1 MSTFR
6 RHHVS
11 SIAVV
16 IAIASGCASGGTAM
30 NPSMS
35 GGIRAIGTGAATN
48 STLAST
54 PEFTTAYRSSVALPA
69 AEVLKRLL
77 VAYDAVGIP
86 LTVADQATR
95 TVGNEGMR
103 RTRTLAGKRLSE
115 YLSCGTGS
123 SGGPNADLYAVTM
136 SVVSQVHV
144 VTDNSSEVAT
154 MVQATAAPMTFG
166 TPPVPCSTTNALEDR
181 LVALVRDPAGAKP

>member
-6 RHHVS
+6 RHYVS
-11 SIAVV
+11 SIGFV
-16 IAIASGCASGGTAM
+16 IAIASGCASGGTAV

-35 GGIRAIGTGAATN
+35 GGIRAISTGASTN
-48 STLAST
+48 STLAAT

-69 AEVLKRLL
+69 AEAWKRLL
-77 VAYDAVGIP
+77 AAYDSVGIA
-86 LTVADQATR
+86 LTVADEATR

-103 RTRTLAGKRLSE
+103 RTHTLAGKRLSD
-115 YLSCGTGS
+115 YLNCGTGS

-136 SVVSQVHV
+136 SVVSQVHPV
-144 VTDNSSEVAT
+144 ADNSSEIAT

-181 LVALVRDPAGAKP
+181 LVALVRNPAGAQR